1 MRRPAAKKAKP
12 GDIVLVTAV
21 GLGWQG
27 CLVIVEEVRSWGVT
41 GFLRAPMQD
50 GLVYIRLAW
59 DDFHLTGGHV
69 EIEPPPPEPEPT
81 KEETTP

>member
-1 MRRPAAKKAKP
+1 MRRPKPKKTRP

-21 GLGWQG
+21 GFGWQG
-27 CLVIVEEVRSWGVT
+27 CLAIVEEVLAWGVT

-59 DDFHLTGGHV
+59 DDFEITGGHV
-69 EIEPPPPEPEPT
+69 TLEPPEPVKQEAAP
-81 KEETTP
+81 